1 MTADGGKVIAL
12 TGASGS
18 IGSWLLQQLEGLPG
32 RGKLVA
38 FDIKPPPRPI
48 HNIAVYRQNV
58 TQPIDAPLRQH
69 QVSTLV
75 HLAFDSRRGVTPG
88 ETNRIRG
95 NNWRALET
103 TLESCSL
110 AGVRHIIYL
119 SANAIYG
126 ASRDNPVPLTEDLSR
141 KTLPSSPYGRDIFQA
156 EQTLTAFSE
165 GYPQIKVTVLRIS
178 PVLGSAPGS
187 PLTARLFPR
196 RLWAAG
202 SNPPFQFLHEADLA
216 RIMLEFIHRE
226 MPGTFNVAGDGVVFL
241 REIADLTHRKL
252 TRLPAF
258 LAYGVVGL
266 SRRMLLQPGA
276 AKAEL
281 DALRYPV
288 IMSAAKLKQ
297 TTGFRFRYT
306 SLETLNAFAQYT
318 AA

>member
-1 MTADGGKVIAL
+1 MMADGGKVIAV
-12 TGASGS
+12 TGASGY
-18 IGSWLLQQLEGLPG
+18 IGSWLMQQLESLPG

-58 TQPIDAPLRQH
+58 TQPIADQLRQH
-69 QVSTLV
+69 QVSALV
-75 HLAFDSRRGVTPG
+75 HLAFDSRLGFTPG

-103 TLESCSL
+103 TLESCSM
-110 AGVRHIIYL
+110 AGVKQVIYL

-126 ASRDNPVPLTEDLSR
+126 AYRDNPVPLTEDLGR
-141 KTLPSSPYGRDIFQA
+141 KTLPISPYGRDIFQA

-165 GYPQIKVTVLRIS
+165 GYPNIAVTVLRIS
-178 PVLGSAPGS
+178 PVLGSSQGS
-187 PLTARLFPR
+187 PLTTRLFPG
-196 RLWAAG
+196 RLWGAG
-202 SNPPFQFLHEADLA
+202 PNTPFQFLHEADLA
-216 RIMLEFIHRE
+216 RIILEFIHRGT
-226 MPGTFNVAGDGVVFL
+226 PGTFNVAGDGVVFL
-241 REIADLTHRKL
+241 KEIAELTHRKL
-252 TRLPAF
+252 THLPAF

-266 SRRMLLQPGA
+266 SRRLLLQPGA

-306 SLETLNAFAQYT
+306 SLETLNAFAKYT
-318 AA
+318 AE